1 MSTPTV
7 DQDVSQLNPIY
18 GKRIIQDVG
27 SSGQPPIYGYQFF
40 TAGIDPYLTVLDE
53 EYLKD
58 YISAGGNSFKLVIGT
73 YGGGKTHFLY
83 SVQGKSWNYNYVT
96 SYVELSQNS
105 TPFHKLEEVYRAIVA
120 NLLYPQGC
128 ETLLQGYDKG
138 IEAVLKTWF
147 LSKQEEYSQYCPG
160 EKLEPALADYVN
172 GLGPYESK
180 SFQNAIRQAFLTQ
193 LHGNEEG
200 FDLIVQWLK
209 GENPPKT
216 LLKDYHIFEKLDKST
231 AFKYIRDLTR
241 WIQGIGYKGLII
253 LMDEAEQTPSMSTK
267 QRETLLNNLREIVDA
282 CSKCAIKSTMFFYAV
297 PDESFLEGKTAV
309 YEALNQRLATIFE
322 GELNP
327 AGVKIYLERLE
338 KDPTAFLKEVGEKLA
353 RIYEIAYNCSFDS
366 DVLDARLQG
375 IAEKAYEEKF
385 GEIGYKR
392 AFVQQ
397 AVKSFHELRHENSLS

>member
-1 MSTPTV
+1 MSALTG
-7 DQDVSQLNPIY
+7 DQDVSQLDPIY
-18 GKRIIQDVG
+18 AKRIVQDVG

-58 YISAGGNSFKLVIGT
+58 YISVGGNSFKLVIGT

-83 SVQGKSWNYNYVT
+83 SVQGKAWIYNYIT

-120 NLLYPQGC
+120 SLLYPQGG

-138 IEAVLKTWF
+138 IEAVLKVWF
-147 LSKQEEYSQYCPG
+147 LSKQEEYSQHFSG
-160 EKLEPALADYVN
+160 EKLESALAEYIN
-172 GLGPYESK
+172 GLGSYESK

-193 LHGNEEG
+193 LHGNEEA
-200 FDLIVQWLK
+200 FNLIVQWLK
-209 GENPPKT
+209 GENLPKA
-216 LLKDYHIFEKLDKST
+216 LLNEYHIFEKLDKST
-231 AFKYIRDLTR
+231 AFKFIRDLTH
-241 WIQGIGYKGLII
+241 WIQEIGYSGLII

-282 CSKCAIKSTMFFYAV
+282 CSKCSIKSTMFFYAV

-309 YEALNQRLATIFE
+309 YEALNQRLATVFE
-322 GELNP
+322 GEINP
-327 AGVKIYLERLE
+327 AGVKIYLEDLE
-338 KDPTAFLKEVGEKLA
+338 KDPKAFLQEVGEKLA
-353 RIYEIAYNCSFDS
+353 RIYEIAYECSFDP
-366 DVLDARLQG
+366 DVLDTRLQE
-375 IAEKAYEEKF
+375 IATRAYEEKF

-397 AVKSFHELRHENSLS
+397 AIKSFHELRHVNSL